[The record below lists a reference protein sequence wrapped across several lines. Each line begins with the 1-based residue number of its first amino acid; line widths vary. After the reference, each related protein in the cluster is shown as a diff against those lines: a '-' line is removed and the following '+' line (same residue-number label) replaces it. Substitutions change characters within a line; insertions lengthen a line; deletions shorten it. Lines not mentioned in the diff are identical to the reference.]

1 MIMEGIDLIYRI
13 NDSIERT
20 AVSGKTNYLVAGF
33 EMDDG
38 RAITEGAKYKEAKKK
53 KVKIGYMIIFLV
65 KFHPLNFEIQS
76 KITLTKIADH
86 LLMFKKI
93 HFSKVLC
100 LMNLLNLLIIYLI
113 KF

>member
-20 AVSGKTNYLVAGF
+20 TVSGKTNYLVAGF

-53 KVKIGYMIIFLV
+53 NVKIISDEDLMKMITDSI
-65 KFHPLNFEIQS
+65 K
-76 KITLTKIADH
+76 D
-86 LLMFKKI
+86 KKEE
-93 HFSKVLC
+93 
-100 LMNLLNLLIIYLI
+100 
-113 KF
+113 

>member
-38 RAITEGAKYKEAKKK
+38 RAITEGAKYKEAKEEDEDIDDELTMEEIEELKDEDFAEFDEFIDDEAEEDEQLLQQLTEGHIK
-53 KVKIGYMIIFLV
+53 PGEVK
-65 KFHPLNFEIQS
+65 
-76 KITLTKIADH
+76 
-86 LLMFKKI
+86 
-93 HFSKVLC
+93 
-100 LMNLLNLLIIYLI
+100 
-113 KF
+113 